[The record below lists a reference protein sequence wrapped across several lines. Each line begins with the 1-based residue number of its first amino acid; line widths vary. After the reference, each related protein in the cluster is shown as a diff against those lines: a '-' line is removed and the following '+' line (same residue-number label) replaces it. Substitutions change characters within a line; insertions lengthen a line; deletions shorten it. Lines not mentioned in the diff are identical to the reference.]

1 MANKAEILNQAI
13 VNKVDSVL
21 NNAKH
26 LDSVYIIIEG
36 NRGEVPTIT
45 YKIRE
50 LIVPDDIESEV
61 KNDRQRVDCKYT

>member
-1 MANKAEILNQAI
+1 MENKAETLNQAI

-21 NNAKH
+21 NNAEH
-26 LDSVYIIIEG
+26 LDSVYIAIEG

-50 LIVPDDIESEV
+50 LIVPDDCEG
-61 KNDRQRVDCKYT
+61 KY

>member
-1 MANKAEILNQAI
+1 MENKAENLNQAI

-21 NNAKH
+21 NNAEH
-26 LDSVYIIIEG
+26 LDSVYITIEG

-50 LIVPDDIESEV
+50 LIAPDDCEG
-61 KNDRQRVDCKYT
+61 KY

>member
-1 MANKAEILNQAI
+1 MTQKVEKAENLNQAI

-21 NNAKH
+21 SNTDCI
-26 LDSVYIIIEG
+26 DSIYITIEG

-50 LIVPDDIESEV
+50 LIVPDDCEG
-61 KNDRQRVDCKYT
+61 KQ

>member
-1 MANKAEILNQAI
+1 MENKAETLNQAI

-21 NNAKH
+21 NNAEH
-26 LDSVYIIIEG
+26 IDSVYITIEG

-50 LIVPDDIESEV
+50 LIVPDDCEG
-61 KNDRQRVDCKYT
+61 KY

>member
-1 MANKAEILNQAI
+1 MTSKAETLNQAI

-21 NNAKH
+21 NNAEH
-26 LDSVYIIIEG
+26 IDSIYITIEG

-50 LIVPDDIESEV
+50 LIVPDEPKGGEE
-61 KNDRQRVDCKYT
+61 

>member
-1 MANKAEILNQAI
+1 MENKAENLNQAI

-21 NNAKH
+21 NNAEH
-26 LDSVYIIIEG
+26 LDSVYITIEG

-50 LIVPDDIESEV
+50 LIVPDDCEG
-61 KNDRQRVDCKYT
+61 KQ

>member
-1 MANKAEILNQAI
+1 MANKAETLNQAI

-21 NNAKH
+21 NNAEH
-26 LDSVYIIIEG
+26 IDSVYITIED

-50 LIVPDDIESEV
+50 LIVPDDCEG
-61 KNDRQRVDCKYT
+61 KY

>member
-1 MANKAEILNQAI
+1 MAKKAETLNQAI

-21 NNAKH
+21 NNADCI
-26 LDSVYIIIEG
+26 DSIYITIEG

-50 LIVPDDIESEV
+50 LIVPDDCEE
-61 KNDRQRVDCKYT
+61 KD

>member
-1 MANKAEILNQAI
+1 MANKAETLNKAI

-21 NNAKH
+21 NNADYI
-26 LDSVYIIIEG
+26 DSVYITIEG

-50 LIVPDDIESEV
+50 LIVPDDCEG
-61 KNDRQRVDCKYT
+61 KH